1 MKPEKYGALDSKI
14 RGSLLKRNLLRK
26 INDGN
31 FNSMVN
37 GYLEF
42 LKLLNNL
49 KSQLEDQRVKK
60 PDCSLSNTGLW
71 RPSEIEMALFC

>member
-49 KSQLEDQRVKK
+49 KSQLEDQRVNKH
-60 PDCSLSNTGLW
+60 DCSLSNTGLW